1 MRASLVTVL
10 ALLTLAPMAVA
21 PSALADDLRLSVVDT
36 GVRDYYCTTTVRLE
50 NAGAE
55 TVNDLNGFLVL
66 LAGEAE
72 VGQSR
77 ASSFFALD
85 PGAVADVTFD
95 APNAPC
101 ADVTGLRFVVG
112 ACRIDQSFR
121 DQADCAA
128 RIAPVAPIAEAI
140 AR

>member
-1 MRASLVTVL
+1 MRAPLAGLLVL
-10 ALLTLAPMAVA
+10 LAPAA
-21 PSALADDLRLSVVDT
+21 AALAEDLRLSVVET
-36 GVRDYYCTTTVRLE
+36 GIRDYYCTTTVRLE
-50 NAGAE
+50 NASAE

-77 ASSFFALD
+77 SSSFFALA
-85 PGAVADVTFD
+85 PGAVADITFD

-128 RIAPVAPIAEAI
+128 RIAPVAPIAEAV